1 MSTNAASRHADEVV
15 DLTDPVF
22 LAALMRERHERRFD
36 QDHIVEWLR
45 SSGGPL
51 ADRIMKNLAADAL
64 ERCHA
69 DHEHG

>member
-1 MSTNAASRHADEVV
+1 MPTNAASHEADEVI

-22 LAALMRERHERRFD
+22 LEALMRERHARRFD

-64 ERCHA
+64 ERCRA
-69 DHEHG
+69 DH